1 MVNFSKFGIEQKRFS
16 LLYFGKF
23 REKIATKT
31 RWSGT
36 FFFCSAFRN
45 FVHLALLGLLFILA
59 SLVARRSR
67 RFFNQDLYGEQD
79 IQRSTQITL
88 QENIYQETGEGSEV
102 SFDECSSDRYD
113 LESRTEIARA
123 VEDPPGKASKMIV
136 RNKNCGDMVQKEEE
150 KRVTFREDT
159 L

>member
-1 MVNFSKFGIEQKRFS
+1 MGVNFDRK
-16 LLYFGKF
+16 L
-23 REKIATKT
+23 AVKT

-36 FFFCSAFRN
+36 FAFCSAFCN
-45 FVHLALLGLLFILA
+45 FVHLVLLGLLFILA

-67 RFFNQDLYGEQD
+67 RFFNQDLSGEQD
-79 IQRSTQITL
+79 IQRSTQITH
-88 QENIYQETGEGSEV
+88 QEIVNQETGEGSEV
-102 SFDECSSDRYD
+102 SFDECSSDCYD
-113 LESRTEIARA
+113 LESRTEIAKA

-136 RNKNCGDMVQKEEE
+136 RNKNSGEMLEKEEE

>member
-1 MVNFSKFGIEQKRFS
+1 MVNSSKFGIEQKRLS
-16 LLYFGKF
+16 LLYFGKC

-88 QENIYQETGEGSEV
+88 QDNIYQETREV
-102 SFDECSSDRYD
+102 SFDEFSSDRYD
-113 LESRTEIARA
+113 LESRTEIAKA
-123 VEDPPGKASKMIV
+123 VEDPSGKASKMIV
-136 RNKNCGDMVQKEEE
+136 RNKNCGEMVQKEEE